1 MIEYL
6 LFALYLG
13 LMFIMMK
20 LRRNRGLFTGI
31 ASFSTGML
39 QALLLFLIFFLI
51 FRGTAT
57 DVMMIDNL
65 RLMRILTIDMFSVV
79 LFILFVFINSRS
91 IKASD
96 EMKTI
101 AINIIQLFLP
111 VLLLNTSLIL
121 LIRFDTPFNQQFYMS
136 IIVRYFSLLF
146 FKVMFVI
153 SGLLVLYYSRNQ
165 GSDKESGNTL

>member
-1 MIEYL
+1 MTEYL
-6 LFALYLG
+6 LFALYLV
-13 LMFIMMK
+13 LMTFLMK
-20 LRRNRGLFTGI
+20 FRRSSVQFTGI

-65 RLMRILTIDMFSVV
+65 RLMRILTIDMISVV
-79 LFILFVFINSRS
+79 LFILFIFISTRGTEP
-91 IKASD
+91 SD
-96 EMKTI
+96 EMKVI
-101 AINIIQLFLP
+101 AMNIIQLFLP
-111 VLLLNTSLIL
+111 VLLLNTSLVF

-136 IIVRYFSLLF
+136 IILRYFSLLI

-153 SGLLVLYYSRNQ
+153 SGMLALYYSRNQ
-165 GSDKESGNTL
+165 GRKSESGSTS